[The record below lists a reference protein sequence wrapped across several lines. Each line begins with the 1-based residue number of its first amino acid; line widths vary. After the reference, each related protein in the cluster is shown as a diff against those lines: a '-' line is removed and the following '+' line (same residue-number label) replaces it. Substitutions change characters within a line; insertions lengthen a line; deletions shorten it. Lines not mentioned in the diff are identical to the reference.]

1 MPGVD
6 VALEFAVGEFQVRPA
21 ERRVYQH
28 GRPVALGA
36 RAFDLL
42 LTLIEHRSRVV
53 SKQELLTLVWPALVV
68 EEGNLSVQVS
78 SLRKLLGSDAIATIP
93 GRGYQFTAPVA
104 ERATSSSTHPL
115 PASLDTPPAQDSKA
129 TAPPVAQQG
138 LQQSPEQGD
147 YQQLM
152 HKLRRT
158 TDAAAAHI
166 DPAQDMAG
174 WLPAALTPLLGRGA
188 ALDETLH
195 LLQSTRCLTLS
206 GAGGAGKTRLA
217 LALAESWR
225 ARHAGGVWWV
235 DLERLND
242 PKVLAAAIARTVGVS
257 DVRQPALQA
266 LAAHLKGQKALLVL
280 DNCEHLIEDCAEVAA
295 QLLRELPLLQVLATS
310 REALR
315 VAGEVAWSVPPLE
328 VPAGTDEVPWAELL
342 QHTSVQ
348 LLVQRIR
355 QHDPK
360 FKPTQDNAAS
370 LVRICRG
377 LEGLPL
383 ALELVAAQVGPL
395 TLAQVAS
402 RLDHSLL
409 LLNVGQRG
417 GMRHH
422 QTMTAAIDWGY
433 QLLSEGERALFLRLS
448 VFAGGWTLEGAQ
460 AVAQGLGIGADD
472 VPALLGRLHR
482 VSMVLAQEADG
493 ALRFRMLEPIR
504 QFAAAKLDEQG
515 QSGLAKQQLLAWYV
529 KRCKA
534 IAAQLVGPQ
543 QALGYQFLSSEFDN
557 LLALLW
563 WSKQGRQAELEDALR
578 LAADLWRFW
587 QVKGHAKEMLAWFD
601 EVLPLAS
608 GLSRPVL
615 ADAQNA
621 AGVMAR
627 TCGHCAA
634 AVRLHAAAL
643 QLQRELGHRRGEAVA
658 LNNLCVVA
666 RDQYDHEA
674 VERHGR
680 ASLKLAR
687 DIGDKHLEGLGLM
700 HLGTA
705 LRGQGRSMDA
715 EASFS
720 QSFAIFSELGERR
733 AMATLH
739 NFLGSMAQAGGR
751 WEEAAQCFEQS
762 LALNQDLGDHWGLG
776 ISTFNQASLA
786 FATGEPAAAQTQL
799 MHSLAHYR
807 RAGARHGV
815 EECFVLLAQLAQRL
829 GRLERAAWSWGVVE
843 QLEQDMGKVLPPALK
858 PIREQTLS
866 ALQAQ
871 MPLERFNAARAA
883 GRRVPL
889 DEALRAMCED
899 DGSP

>member
-1 MPGVD
+1 M
-6 VALEFAVGEFQVRPA
+6 
-21 ERRVYQH
+21 
-28 GRPVALGA
+28 
-36 RAFDLL
+36 
-42 LTLIEHRSRVV
+42 
-53 SKQELLTLVWPALVV
+53 
-68 EEGNLSVQVS
+68 
-78 SLRKLLGSDAIATIP
+78 
-93 GRGYQFTAPVA
+93 
-104 ERATSSSTHPL
+104 
-115 PASLDTPPAQDSKA
+115 
-129 TAPPVAQQG
+129 
-138 LQQSPEQGD
+138 
-147 YQQLM
+147 
-152 HKLRRT
+152 
-158 TDAAAAHI
+158 
-166 DPAQDMAG
+166 
-174 WLPAALTPLLGRGA
+174 
-188 ALDETLH
+188 
-195 LLQSTRCLTLS
+195 
-206 GAGGAGKTRLA
+206 
-217 LALAESWR
+217 
-225 ARHAGGVWWV
+225 
-235 DLERLND
+235 
-242 PKVLAAAIARTVGVS
+242 
-257 DVRQPALQA
+257 
-266 LAAHLKGQKALLVL
+266 
-280 DNCEHLIEDCAEVAA
+280 
-295 QLLRELPLLQVLATS
+295 
-310 REALR
+310 
-315 VAGEVAWSVPPLE
+315 
-328 VPAGTDEVPWAELL
+328 
-342 QHTSVQ
+342 
-348 LLVQRIR
+348 
-355 QHDPK
+355 
-360 FKPTQDNAAS
+360 
-370 LVRICRG
+370 
-377 LEGLPL
+377 
-383 ALELVAAQVGPL
+383 
-395 TLAQVAS
+395 
-402 RLDHSLL
+402 
-409 LLNVGQRG
+409 
-417 GMRHH
+417 
-422 QTMTAAIDWGY
+422 
-433 QLLSEGERALFLRLS
+433 
-448 VFAGGWTLEGAQ
+448 
-460 AVAQGLGIGADD
+460 
-472 VPALLGRLHR
+472 
-482 VSMVLAQEADG
+482 
-493 ALRFRMLEPIR
+493 
-504 QFAAAKLDEQG
+504 
-515 QSGLAKQQLLAWYV
+515 
-529 KRCKA
+529 
-534 IAAQLVGPQ
+534 
-543 QALGYQFLSSEFDN
+543 
-557 LLALLW
+557 ALLW

-687 DIGDKHLEGLGLM
+687 EIGDKHLEGLGLM